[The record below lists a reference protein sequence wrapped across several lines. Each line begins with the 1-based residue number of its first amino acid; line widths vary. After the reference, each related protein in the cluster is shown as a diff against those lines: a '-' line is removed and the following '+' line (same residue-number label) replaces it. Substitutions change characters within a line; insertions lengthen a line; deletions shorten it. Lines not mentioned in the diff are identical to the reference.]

1 MKTTARLL
9 LVMLLLAVLS
19 VAACAPK
26 MTGLVSVNNVEKK
39 VHTLYIWDADGH
51 TDLALLRGL
60 KAEATRQLVAGGY
73 IVSSDPNATAAYVKI
88 TVDDAVKDK
97 GGFIRARLYI
107 VDAMDQGIIY
117 DKICEAGSGGD
128 GYPTDRFIGCA
139 LSEFMG
145 TGKGN

>member
-1 MKTTARLL
+1 MRISTRLL
-9 LVMLLLAVLS
+9 LVMSLSALLFA
-19 VAACAPK
+19 AACAPK
-26 MTGLVSVNNVEKK
+26 VTGLVSVNNAAKK

-51 TDLALLRGL
+51 TDLLLLRGL

-97 GGFIRARLYI
+97 GGFIRGRLYV

-117 DKICEAGSGGD
+117 DKTCDAGSGGD
-128 GYPTDRFIGCA
+128 GYPMDKFIGCA